1 MVAAPDEKELTPF
14 LVLSS
19 SKKELTPFPPLVLS
33 SSKKELTPFPPRDDD
48 RIRPASP
55 DREQM

>member
-19 SKKELTPFPPLVLS
+19 P
-33 SSKKELTPFPPRDDD
+33 KKELTPFPPRDDD